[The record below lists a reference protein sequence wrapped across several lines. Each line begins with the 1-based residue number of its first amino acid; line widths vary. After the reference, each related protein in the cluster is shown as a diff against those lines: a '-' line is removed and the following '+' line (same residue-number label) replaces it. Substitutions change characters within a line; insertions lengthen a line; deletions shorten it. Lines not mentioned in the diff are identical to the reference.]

1 MIHTPVQLV
10 AVIHHKLACQPPLN
24 LTRRRRCAGSGV
36 IGRQTESSMAVFSIV
51 TSLFADAVTKRRF
64 LLFVVVCFVKMV
76 SKVSLFQF
84 HNKNTEFL

>member
-51 TSLFADAVTKRRF
+51 TSLFTDAVTKRRF
-64 LLFVVVCFVKMV
+64 LLFVKMV